1 MNRPLR
7 RSILGCALS
16 IAVFGA
22 SGAPVSPAQAAGGIG
37 DLYVTSDASNL
48 VRAYTGTT
56 GSFLGVFT
64 ASNLGLG
71 QLAIHFGLTNNRVL
85 VGHFSGG
92 VDEFD
97 ASTGAY
103 IKTYAPGGGF
113 QWAGI
118 YRMDGR
124 VLIGSQTTNDIRV
137 YDEVTGAF
145 LSVLCPFPGP
155 ADMEF
160 GPNGNLYVCSYTGT
174 MVAEIDP
181 MTGAL
186 LSSWPQSPGDRTN
199 DIAFLP
205 SGNILVTAMFSNVCY
220 VYDPAYNLIT
230 AFAGTG
236 WMRPHGVVIS
246 PHTGNILIAD
256 GVTTQVHEFDPV
268 TFTELNPAF
277 LVPGPGDKI
286 VDVAF
291 RPDQASP
298 VERSTWGGVKQLWR
312 R

>member
-1 MNRPLR
+1 MNRWLL

-16 IAVFGA
+16 VALLGGGLSVR
-22 SGAPVSPAQAAGGIG
+22 PAHAAGGPG

-48 VRAYTGTT
+48 VRAYTGPT
-56 GSFLGVFT
+56 GAFQGVFT
-64 ASNLGLG
+64 SSSLGLG
-71 QLAIHFGLTNNRVL
+71 QLAIHFGQTNNRVL

-103 IKTYAPGGGF
+103 IKTYEPAGGF

-118 YRMDGR
+118 YRSDGR

-137 YDEVTGAF
+137 YDENTGAF

-174 MVAEIDP
+174 MVGEIDP
-181 MTGAL
+181 FTGAL
-186 LSSWPQSPGDRTN
+186 LSSWPQSAGDRTN
-199 DIAFLP
+199 DVAFLP
-205 SGNILVTAMFSNVCY
+205 SGNILVTVMFTNVCY

-230 AFAGTG
+230 SFAGTG
-236 WMRPHGVVIS
+236 WMRPHGVAIS

-268 TFTELNPAF
+268 TFVELNPAF

-291 RPDQASP
+291 RPDQPTS
-298 VERSTWGGVKQLWR
+298 VERSTWGGVKARWR
-312 R
+312 